1 LPLAEW
7 ATGRFGQRDDLV
19 DAAQEHTMDQSAP
32 RAPTSDLKF
41 KDLYFRDLSTGIGLL
56 EDGTVVRF
64 IYEGP
69 RGGGNAFTL
78 RVYPV
83 DVKDERGT
91 SKAMFN
97 ET

>member
-1 LPLAEW
+1 
-7 ATGRFGQRDDLV
+7 
-19 DAAQEHTMDQSAP
+19 MNAP
-32 RAPTSDLKF
+32 KDPTNDLKF
-41 KDLYFRDLSTGIGLL
+41 KDIYFRDLTTGLGLL

-83 DVKDERGT
+83 DVKDERAT
-91 SKAMFN
+91 SASMFN
-97 ET
+97 PT

>member
-1 LPLAEW
+1 MKESTP
-7 ATGRFGQRDDLV
+7 RDST
-19 DAAQEHTMDQSAP
+19 H
-32 RAPTSDLKF
+32 DLKF

-56 EDGTVVRF
+56 QDGTVVRF

-83 DVKDERGT
+83 DVKDERAT
-91 SKAMFN
+91 SASMFN
-97 ET
+97 ES

>member
-1 LPLAEW
+1 MKELTPK
-7 ATGRFGQRDDLV
+7 D
-19 DAAQEHTMDQSAP
+19 
-32 RAPTSDLKF
+32 PTSDLKF

-56 EDGTVVRF
+56 QDGTVVRF

-83 DVKDERGT
+83 DVKDERAT
-91 SKAMFN
+91 SSSMFN